1 MPSAEK
7 MCKNLIDSLE
17 ENLAPLQQLALN
29 QQIIIAQNKQIID
42 LLEQIRVGIVE
53 KNRPSHLKPKS

>member
-7 MCKNLIDSLE
+7 MYKNFIDSLE
-17 ENLAPLQQLALN
+17 ERLAPLQQLAIN
-29 QQIIIAQNKQIID
+29 QQIVIVQNKQIID

-53 KNRPSHLKPKS
+53 QNRPRPTKSRA